1 MDIGFRYKIIFS
13 ATRVE
18 VLSKN
23 NVRLAV
29 NSGEKNF
36 FHRKAPS
43 SFSFECGE
51 SGEFLKDSR
60 FLAVKFF
67 LPHSPDFLHKRNCR
81 TGVRTTHW
89 MSPTT
94 YSPSVTCVNG
104 ISCEFKIRVEISDIY
119 F

>member
-1 MDIGFRYKIIFS
+1 MDIGFRHEIIFS

-51 SGEFLKDSR
+51 SAEFLKDLR
-60 FLAVKFF
+60 FLAVKKFF
-67 LPHSPDFLHKRNCR
+67 HRIHQISYKRETVVQGFEPLTGCHQIRIPLQHLSHASMVSP
-81 TGVRTTHW
+81 
-89 MSPTT
+89 
-94 YSPSVTCVNG
+94 VNL
-104 ISCEFKIRVEISDIY
+104 R
-119 F
+119 